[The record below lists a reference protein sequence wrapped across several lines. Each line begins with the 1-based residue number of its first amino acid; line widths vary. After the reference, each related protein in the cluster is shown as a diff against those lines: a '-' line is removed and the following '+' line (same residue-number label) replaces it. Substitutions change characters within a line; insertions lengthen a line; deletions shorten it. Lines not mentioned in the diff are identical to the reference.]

1 MSNFKFSSYP
11 LAKFVGENALF
22 GNDIDQEVAFVN
34 LIRANQCFSLSR
46 HP

>member
-1 MSNFKFSSYP
+1 MSNFKFSKCK
-11 LAKFVGENALF
+11 LAKFVVENAFF